1 MIPLFNS
8 IQSMLNSIT
17 SHSVIGKIGILS
29 AAFLT
34 AFLTPI
40 VGLLVTCFVFTVVD
54 MVYGIK
60 VAKRQNKKITSDA
73 NWHGTIRKII
83 DEFTVIGLARLLEYT
98 VLGSQGVFVLTG
110 GVTIIVGLT
119 ELWSILENLNTLN
132 PKGPWRVLS
141 RFLTKKGEDLT
152 GINLEEDEHTN
163 DSNVVENS
171 SELAEK
177 PL

>member
-1 MIPLFNS
+1 
-8 IQSMLNSIT
+8 
-17 SHSVIGKIGILS
+17 VIGKIGILS

-98 VLGSQGVFVLTG
+98 VLGS
-110 GVTIIVGLT
+110 
-119 ELWSILENLNTLN
+119 
-132 PKGPWRVLS
+132 
-141 RFLTKKGEDLT
+141 
-152 GINLEEDEHTN
+152 
-163 DSNVVENS
+163 
-171 SELAEK
+171 
-177 PL
+177 